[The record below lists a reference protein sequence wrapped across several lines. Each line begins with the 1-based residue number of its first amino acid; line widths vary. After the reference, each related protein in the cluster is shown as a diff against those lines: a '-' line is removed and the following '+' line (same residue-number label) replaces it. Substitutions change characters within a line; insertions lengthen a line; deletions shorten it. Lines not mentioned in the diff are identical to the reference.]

1 MQVVWGSKKSRNKL
15 KGGERMEKEE
25 LVKYF
30 SKELFLPN
38 LSAKTKEE
46 SLNELASLFVS
57 SKFIRN
63 KRLFLEMLYKRE
75 SLGSTGIGKGVAI
88 PHGRTTAAM
97 DVKIAFGKSE
107 DGIEFQAIDK
117 KPVHLIFM
125 VIAPPQEEN
134 NRYLP
139 ILGKLVELLN
149 DNNNRKHLLK
159 VQTYEEFINMFTGS
173 PC

>member
-1 MQVVWGSKKSRNKL
+1 MENK
-15 KGGERMEKEE
+15 E
-25 LVKYF
+25 LAKYF
-30 SKELFLPN
+30 SKDLFLPS

-46 SLNELASLFVS
+46 SLIELANLFIR
-57 SKFIRN
+57 SKLIRN

-97 DVKIAFGKSE
+97 DVNIAFGKSLN
-107 DGIEFQAIDK
+107 GIEFHAIDK
-117 KPVHLIFM
+117 KLVHLIFM

-139 ILGKLVELLN
+139 ILGKLVEILN
-149 DNNNRKHLLK
+149 NHNNRKQLLQ
-159 VQTYEEFINMFTGS
+159 VQTYDEFINILMGTE
-173 PC
+173 C